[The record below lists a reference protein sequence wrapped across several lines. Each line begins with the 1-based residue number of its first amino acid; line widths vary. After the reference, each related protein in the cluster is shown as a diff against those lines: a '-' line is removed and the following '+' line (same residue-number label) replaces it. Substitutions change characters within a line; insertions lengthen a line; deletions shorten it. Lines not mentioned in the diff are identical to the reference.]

1 MKKYVWFLLSLCV
14 LLTFA
19 MPVCAQEAEAQPQ
32 DTAKRVGESGKN
44 TQKTNT
50 KVNESKDTTTSENDF
65 DASELIM
72 GHIKDSHVWHI
83 LDYTKEKDNGKIDTV
98 QVAVPLPVIVFAN
111 GHLDLFMSGAFE
123 HGHEAVTKGDNTYIL
138 VNDQIFLA
146 NDKGGITFKGDGNN
160 NKEMDLHS
168 SLHFLKENKDAEILN
183 EKPFDFSITKNV
195 ASMMLASII
204 LLIVFISFA
213 KAYKKNPGSPKGMQ
227 AFLEPLFLYVRDDIV
242 YPNLGAKTDKFLP
255 YLMTVF
261 FFILFNNILGLIP
274 FFPGNA
280 NVTGNIAVTMVLAIF
295 TFLMIN
301 LNGNKDYWHHTF
313 WMPGVPVFVKPILA
327 IVELM
332 GIIVKPVALMIR
344 LFANIS
350 AGHIII
356 LSLVSLIFI
365 FGTIWVSPVSAI
377 FVLFMD
383 CLEMLVAFLQ
393 AYIFTML
400 SAVFIS
406 LAVAEHK
413 HE

>member
-1 MKKYVWFLLSLCV
+1 L
-14 LLTFA
+14 
-19 MPVCAQEAEAQPQ
+19 Q
-32 DTAKRVGESGKN
+32 DT
-44 TQKTNT
+44 T
-50 KVNESKDTTTSENDF
+50 KKSDF
-65 DASELIM
+65 DVTSLIM

-83 LDYTKEKDNGKIDTV
+83 LDYTTTDENGEEHEV
-98 QVAVPLPVIVFAN
+98 QVAVPLPMIVYAN
-111 GHLDLFMSGAFE
+111 GHLDLFMSGAFD
-123 HGHEAVTKGDNTYIL
+123 HGHKMVDKGENKYIL
-138 VNDQIFLA
+138 VNDQIYLA
-146 NDKGGITFKGDGNN
+146 NDKGGITFENS
-160 NKEMDLHS
+160 EMDLHDG
-168 SLHFLKENKDAEILN
+168 LAFLESNAGAEILN
-183 EKPFDFSITKNV
+183 EKPLDFSITKNV

-227 AFLEPLFLYVRDDIV
+227 AFLEPVFLYVRDDVI
-242 YPNLGAKTDKFLP
+242 YPNLGEKTDKFLP

-280 NVTGNIAVTMVLAIF
+280 NVTGNIAVTMVLALF
-295 TFLMIN
+295 TFFMIN

-313 WMPGVPVFVKPILA
+313 WMPGVPIFVKPILA
-327 IVELM
+327 VVELM
-332 GIIVKPVALMIR
+332 GMIVKPVALMIR

-365 FGTIWVSPVSAI
+365 FGTVWISPVSII

>member
-32 DTAKRVGESGKN
+32 DTAKQIEESDEIAQNIAEPTEDAQPEAAKEE
-44 TQKTNT
+44 KFD
-50 KVNESKDTTTSENDF
+50 VTS
-65 DASELIM
+65 LIM

-83 LDYTKEKDNGKIDTV
+83 LDYTKEENGV
-98 QVAVPLPVIVFAN
+98 EVEVPVAVPLPVIVFAN
-111 GHLDLFMSGAFE
+111 GHLDLI
-123 HGHEAVTKGDNTYIL
+123 Y
-138 VNDQIFLA
+138 LA
-146 NDKGGITFKGDGNN
+146 NDKGGLTFQNG
-160 NKEMDLHS
+160 EATEAMEFHE
-168 SLHFLKENKDAEILN
+168 SLEYLEANANAEIAN
-183 EKPFDFSITKNV
+183 EKPLDFSITKNV
-195 ASMMLASII
+195 ASMMLVSII

-213 KAYKKNPGSPKGMQ
+213 KAYKKNPGRPKGMQ
-227 AFLEPLFLYVRDDIV
+227 AFLEPVFLYVRDDVI
-242 YPNLGAKTDKFLP
+242 YPNLGEKTDKFLP

-327 IVELM
+327 VVELM

-365 FGTIWVSPVSAI
+365 FQTIAVAPVSVI